1 MPNDESTPA
10 ILAPLCRDTDCH
22 GQVVRHCMRVGRL
35 AGLLAREVGID
46 DTTADLIEQAARLHD
61 VGKVSVACELL
72 LKPAQLTEEELQVI
86 RQHTISGER
95 LLRSDDSAQDAITLN
110 IVRHHHEK
118 WDGSGYPDQL
128 AGEAIPRVA
137 RITALADVFDS
148 LTQVRAYKRAWSVDE
163 ALQEIRLARASHFDP
178 DLADAFLQLVP
189 RLRREQPDLAAFLA
203 AHHLPFELDFAC
215 LHPPLALAWHG
226 ATRNA

>member
-1 MPNDESTPA
+1 MPNDESTLA

-22 GQVVRHCMRVGRL
+22 GQVVRHCVRVGRL

-72 LKPAQLTEEELQVI
+72 LKPAQLTEEELQAI
-86 RQHTISGER
+86 RQHTISGEW
-95 LLRSDDSAQDAITLN
+95 LLRRDAGGQDAITLD

-118 WDGSGYPDQL
+118 WDGTGYPDQL
-128 AGEAIPRVA
+128 AGEAIPRAA

-148 LTQVRAYKRAWSVDE
+148 LTQARAYKRAWSVDE
-163 ALQEIRLARASHFDP
+163 ALAEIRIERERHFDP
-178 DLADAFLQLVP
+178 ELTDAFLQLVS
-189 RLRREQPDLAAFLA
+189 RLHRAHPDLATYLA
-203 AHHLPFELDFAC
+203 ELQVPFELDFAC
-215 LHPPLALAWHG
+215 LHPPLALAWHSASG
-226 ATRNA
+226 AD